1 VDRTA
6 VSGPSSLRSFLL
18 LVLFLVVQSTVA
30 LDIRVAGAHPD
41 LMLLLPITYGLV
53 AGPVGGALCGFCV
66 GIAADLLLP
75 TPFGLSAL
83 VDCVLGFAAGWVPL
97 PSDGGEGGGW
107 LLTTVVVLAGSAA
120 GAVGYPLLG
129 AVLGQPEMVHV
140 DLVAVVIVVAV
151 PNAILAVPALAVTRW
166 ALGIDRR
173 RRRRTIGPVPAG
185 GRVDRGGW

>member
-1 VDRTA
+1 MN
-6 VSGPSSLRSFLL
+6 GPSALRSFLL

-41 LMLLLPITYGLV
+41 VMLLLPITYGLI

-83 VDCVLGFAAGWVPL
+83 VGCMLGFAAGWVPM
-97 PSDGGEGGGW
+97 PSEGADGGGW

-120 GAVGYPLLG
+120 AAVVYPVLG
-129 AVLGQPEMVHV
+129 AVLGQSEMVHV

-151 PNAILAVPALAVTRW
+151 PNAILAVAASGLARW

-173 RRRRTIGPVPAG
+173 RRRRSIGPVPAS
-185 GRVDRGGW
+185 GRIDRGGW

>member
-1 VDRTA
+1 MSA
-6 VSGPSSLRSFLL
+6 WPALRSFLL

-30 LDIRVAGAHPD
+30 LDVRVAGAHPD
-41 LMLLLPITYGLV
+41 IMLLLPIAYGLI

-83 VDCVLGFAAGWVPL
+83 VDCMLGFAAGWVPV
-97 PSDGGEGGGW
+97 PAERGEGGGL
-107 LLTTVVVLAGSAA
+107 LLTTVVVLVGSAA
-120 GAVGYPLLG
+120 GAVVYPLLG

-151 PNAILAVPALAVTRW
+151 PNALLAVPTAAMVRW
-166 ALGIDRR
+166 ALGVDRR
-173 RRRRTIGPVPAG
+173 RRRRSIGPVPAT
-185 GRVDRGGW
+185 GRMDRGGW

>member
-1 VDRTA
+1 M
-6 VSGPSSLRSFLL
+6 SGPSTLRSFLL
-18 LVLFLVVQSTVA
+18 LVLFLVVQSTVV
-30 LDIRVAGAHPD
+30 LDIRIAGAHPD
-41 LMLLLPITYGLV
+41 VMLLLPITYGLV

-83 VDCVLGFAAGWVPL
+83 VDCMIGFAAGWVPW

-107 LLTTVVVLAGSAA
+107 LLTTVVVLAGSAV

-140 DLVAVVIVVAV
+140 DLVAVVVVVAV
-151 PNAILAVPALAVTRW
+151 PNALLAVPTLAVTRW
-166 ALGIDRR
+166 ALGIDRH
-173 RRRRTIGPVPAG
+173 RRRRTIGPVSSSG
-185 GRVDRGGW
+185 GFDRSSW